1 MGSLG
6 ARPGPGSHEATSSRM
21 RSNLSRPTEE
31 TVGRS
36 SSSSDV
42 DPPDPSTPSTPP
54 TATTPA
60 SPSRRPGQLDAV
72 AVAEGLTLE
81 GRVHAHVLDGPLV
94 QRRPLQPAAHR
105 SPTLEHGQAGPD
117 GHLPDA
123 GGSHDRDRGV
133 VSLAWL
139 GRLVAAHEGDDVG
152 LFLAAPPPAALPPR
166 PRRPAPRPRARG
178 SRGTGPPGTSA
189 PRTRRRR
196 GARRRPS
203 PRLRAPIRRAPPR
216 LPASAKR
223 VVGDSMNTTCPE
235 VTPMSCCQVARSS
248 STA

>member
-6 ARPGPGSHEATSSRM
+6 ARPGPGSHETTSSRM

-31 TVGRS
+31 TCWAVLFQLRRRPPRS
-36 SSSSDV
+36 LR
-42 DPPDPSTPSTPP
+42 PHRRPRPRPRPRP
-54 TATTPA
+54 HPG
-60 SPSRRPGQLDAV
+60 RPGQLDAV

-81 GRVHAHVLDGPLV
+81 GGVHAHVLDGPLV
-94 QRRPLQPAAHR
+94 QRRPLQPPSHG

-152 LFLAAPPPAALPPR
+152 LFLAAPCPLPAPPPP
-166 PRRPAPRPRARG
+166 PAPRPRAHG

-196 GARRRPS
+196 GAPRRPS

-216 LPASAKR
+216 LRRRPER
-223 VVGDSMNTTCPE
+223 VVGDSMKTTCPE